1 VLANSLSFL
10 KGGTQMTKAE
20 IVEKMAKEASIT
32 KAAAQTALE
41 SFIDSVTKTLKKKDG
56 KVTLVGFG
64 TFQKTR
70 RKARK
75 GRNPQT
81 GEVIKIKATNVVK
94 FKPGKK
100 LKDAV

>member
-1 VLANSLSFL
+1 
-10 KGGTQMTKAE
+10 MTKAE
-20 IVEKMAKEASIT
+20 LIENMAKDAKIS
-32 KAAAQTALE
+32 KAAAGAALN
-41 SFIDSVTKTLKKKDG
+41 SFVTNVTKALKKKDG

-64 TFQKTR
+64 TFSKVR

-81 GEVIKIKATNVVK
+81 GAVIKIKARNAVK
-94 FKPGKK
+94 FKAGKK

>member
-1 VLANSLSFL
+1 
-10 KGGTQMTKAE
+10 MTKAE
-20 IVEKMAKEASIT
+20 LIEKMAQEADISKVAAG
-32 KAAAQTALE
+32 KALD
-41 SFIDSVTKTLKKKDG
+41 SFVDGVTKTLKKKDG

-64 TFQKTR
+64 TFQKSR

-81 GEVIKIKATNVVK
+81 GEMLKIKARNVVK

-100 LKDAV
+100 LREAV